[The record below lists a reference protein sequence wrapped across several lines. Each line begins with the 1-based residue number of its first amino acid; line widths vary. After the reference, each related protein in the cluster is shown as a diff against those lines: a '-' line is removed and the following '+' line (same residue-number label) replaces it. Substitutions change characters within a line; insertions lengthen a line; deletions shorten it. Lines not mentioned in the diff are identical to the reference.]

1 MYLSRI
7 STCGSP
13 GWPTVLPAAHGD
25 DDGVV
30 HGDDVNRTFRAAF
43 VGVVA
48 WWRGGV
54 VAWWRGGVVVARRR
68 AVVVERR
75 LHAARW
81 PSGVGIVWLTCPPA
95 GTSTLRPE
103 GSQPVP

>member
-54 VAWWRGGVVVARRR
+54 VAWWSHGAGPWSSNAVYTPRDGR
-68 AVVVERR
+68 AE
-75 LHAARW
+75 
-81 PSGVGIVWLTCPPA
+81 SG
-95 GTSTLRPE
+95 
-103 GSQPVP
+103 